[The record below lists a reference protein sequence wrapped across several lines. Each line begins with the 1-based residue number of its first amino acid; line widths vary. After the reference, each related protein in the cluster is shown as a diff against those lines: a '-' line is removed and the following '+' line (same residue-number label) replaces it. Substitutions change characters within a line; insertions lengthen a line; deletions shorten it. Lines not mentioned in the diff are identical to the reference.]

1 MGDDDSTSK
10 LELSEEVDLDD
21 LEFQNLPGRPTHDE
35 GMHSGQ
41 YHLKSISVTISR
53 ILRKEPDRV
62 VVPEWEL

>member
-41 YHLKSISVTISR
+41 YHLKYISATIS
-53 ILRKEPDRV
+53 
-62 VVPEWEL
+62 